1 VCSVSIAKISRIVII
16 GLIYFRQANN
26 KTPFFKSKV
35 LPYLWWEFSDNTNCT
50 YVCMW
55 AMSKLLSHQTSSSLT
70 HFPIFVALI
79 AHYIGVGLAF
89 IDITYLHTFI
99 CRHLSRFQHRLNLQ
113 KLLVH
118 MLDRSL
124 LFLKTIHSFKQVSK
138 FQKVFT
144 SFKKFLQVS
153 KRFYTFQKVF
163 TSLKTFL
170 QVSNSFHKFSF
181 SLLEDCLSHNL
192 PYKQFSLI
200 STTNLGQTKKLA
212 N

>member
-1 VCSVSIAKISRIVII
+1 MWETFVCSVSIAKISRIVTI

-99 CRHLSRFQHRLNLQ
+99 RFQHRLNLQ

-118 MLDRSL
+118 MLDGSPL
-124 LFLKTIHSFKQVSK
+124 LLKTTHAFKQHLIHIRYSYLHTYVPK
-138 FQKVFT
+138 T
-144 SFKKFLQVS
+144 S
-153 KRFYTFQKVF
+153 
-163 TSLKTFL
+163 
-170 QVSNSFHKFSF
+170 NM
-181 SLLEDCLSHNL
+181 
-192 PYKQFSLI
+192 
-200 STTNLGQTKKLA
+200 
-212 N
+212 